1 MTPPSIVYRI
11 DGHDRIVSV
20 GGLWDAF
27 ARDNDGD
34 AVVSRRVIGR
44 NLFDFITD
52 RTTQQL
58 YRQML
63 TQARAG
69 RDLQFSYRC
78 DSPDTRRLMEMA
90 MRLVDEAGTVEFRST
105 PLEEQPRAPVHLAQA
120 DGATDDGSEALQR
133 SCGWCNKLEVDGE
146 WLEIEDAVA
155 RLGLMERVTPPMVT
169 HGMCEDCLARMLA
182 ELDEHAGA

>member
-1 MTPPSIVYRI
+1 MTSPSIVYRI

-20 GGLWDAF
+20 GGPWDAF
-27 ARDNDGD
+27 ADENGGEGAAR
-34 AVVSRRVIGR
+34 SRVIGR

-52 RTTQQL
+52 PTTQQL

-78 DSPDTRRLMEMA
+78 DSPDTRRLMEMQ
-90 MRLVDEAGTVEFRST
+90 MRLVDDAGSVEFRST

-120 DGATDDGSEALQR
+120 DGATDGEPEALQR
-133 SCGWCNKLEVDGE
+133 SCGWCNRLDVNGE
-146 WLEIEDAVA
+146 WLEIEEAVT
-155 RLGLMERVTPPMVT
+155 RLRLMERATPPAVT